1 MSGSRRLQALRP
13 TPSLTDRAA
22 DLLRRRI
29 MSGDLRNGDPLI
41 ESQIARELGVS
52 RGPVREALRVL
63 QAEGLV
69 RENARRSASVVNL
82 SIDDVH
88 EIYDLR
94 AALETRAVR
103 LLLATRAGTTD
114 RALKHIRSA
123 VVALENACR
132 DGDRTA
138 TARCDLAFHEAVC
151 MSSGNRRLHAVFVS
165 QSALLQPIVEA
176 EERFYYKSLDKIA
189 QEHIALL
196 RVIEQG
202 EAEAAEKAFDDHLR
216 TASENMIS
224 YLGHLSEKER
234 QA

>member
-1 MSGSRRLQALRP
+1 MPGSRRLQALQP
-13 TPSLTDRAA
+13 TPSLTDQAT

-29 MSGDLRNGDPLI
+29 VSGYLRHGDRLI
-41 ESQIARELGVS
+41 ESQIARELGIS

-69 RENARRSASVVNL
+69 RDNARRSASVVNL
-82 SIDDVH
+82 SIDDVR

-103 LLLATRAGTTD
+103 LLLAANADTD
-114 RALKHIRSA
+114 RVLKHIRSA
-123 VVALENACR
+123 AAALENACR

-138 TARCDLAFHEAVC
+138 TARSDLAFHEAVC
-151 MSSGNRRLHAVFVS
+151 MGSGNSRLHAVFVS

-176 EERFYYKSLDKIA
+176 EERFYYESLDEIA
-189 QEHIALL
+189 KEHVALL
-196 RVIEQG
+196 RAIEQG
-202 EAEAAEKAFDDHLR
+202 EAEAAERAFDEHLR
-216 TASENMIS
+216 RASENMVS
-224 YLGHLSEKER
+224 YLGHFNEKER